1 MSLPRFH
8 EGGVRELES
17 DGGFYEAYARVG
29 GEFTEW
35 EKYDVCLQKVDP
47 DGRIHDGWPADSL
60 PICTLPGWQSPY
72 KAILTND
79 GGVIVLWGD
88 DRPASQG
95 GPGCYCQR
103 VDSDG
108 GVHQG
113 WPQNGFKYHGAETW
127 RSEWPIYFT
136 DEQNGF
142 YEFCLDSRDFPQTT
156 DADDQKY
163 DIYGYRCTGE
173 PATAPGW
180 QYGGKRILP
189 NLASRH
195 DLKVV
200 PDGKGNAL
208 LTWIEDD
215 DVGQAYYVKAL
226 KIGPDG
232 NACPG
237 WDPDGVMLMNGDEI
251 WDSGNDVWLGG
262 CVMVNDGFGGAVAV
276 WLDVLR
282 GGTYPHGDYFAQRVD
297 ANGNVLWQKNGRLVY
312 DTESI
317 LGDPHSASCPDM
329 LGGAFVLFEAP
340 EGDPWQVV
348 HLSADGTPNVFSLG
362 SYPADTSE
370 NDIWIEEDRSGGVFS
385 RFTDEDGVVYGKS
398 DVTDIKRFTSQGT
411 PYPGWETPVIVEHDV
426 DYLGA
431 YMPGE
436 CVVTWKIGAFNW
448 ESIGYTRICDP
459 PNFSTYILLANPNDQ
474 AADVDL
480 TFMLPGGMT
489 KDHSVSVPAEG
500 RETVFLNEL
509 LPAVDVSTTVS
520 VEATL
525 PIIAERSMY
534 FDYLGSYEGGH
545 DCAGMTSPSDT
556 WYFAEGYTAGSFDTY
571 LLLQN
576 PQGTAANVT
585 VTYMLPGAQ
594 TITGTY
600 QVAPHA
606 RYTVKVDDIPGLE
619 STELSMKVDSDLL
632 ITAERAMY
640 FDYYGRIG
648 GHGQAGVPAPSA
660 TWHLAEGYTA
670 QSFDTYI
677 LVQNP
682 GDAQAT
688 VTYSYLKENGE
699 PVERQETIAPHS
711 RFTVKVDEVTG
722 MEAASFSTTLTSNV
736 PVIAERAMYFDY
748 YGKLGGHDSVGA
760 TSPSATW
767 YLAEGYTAEG
777 FDTFVLMENPGT
789 ESATVKAT
797 YMKPSGDP
805 IEKTYVL
812 EPKSRF
818 TQKVDDIPGLEATEV
833 STRLETTGGSEIVAE
848 RAVYFAYKGL
858 WAGGHDAIGVTA
870 PSASW
875 YFAEGYTGY

>member
-1 MSLPRFH
+1 M
-8 EGGVRELES
+8 
-17 DGGFYEAYARVG
+17 
-29 GEFTEW
+29 
-35 EKYDVCLQKVDP
+35 
-47 DGRIHDGWPADSL
+47 
-60 PICTLPGWQSPY
+60 
-72 KAILTND
+72 
-79 GGVIVLWGD
+79 IVLWGD
-88 DRPASQG
+88 DRPDSQG
-95 GPGCYCQR
+95 GPGGYCQR
-103 VDSDG
+103 IDQNGD
-108 GVHQG
+108 VHQG
-113 WPQNGFKYHGAETW
+113 WPATGFKFLADPEWRRAEFI
-127 RSEWPIYFT
+127 SFT
-136 DEQNGF
+136 DQQSGF
-142 YEFCLDSRDFPQTT
+142 YEFWLDSRDFPQEPG
-156 DADDQKY
+156 DGENQKY

-189 NLASRH
+189 TPASRH

-200 PDGKGNAL
+200 PDGQGNAL
-208 LTWIEDD
+208 LAWIEDD

-237 WDPDGVMLMNGDEI
+237 WDPDGEMMLNGDEVLHGG
-251 WDSGNDVWLGG
+251 DDVWLGG
-262 CVMVNDGFGGAVAV
+262 CVMVDDGFGGAVVV

-282 GGTYPHGDYFAQRVD
+282 GHGATYPYGNSYWAQRVD
-297 ANGNVLWQKNGRLVY
+297 AGGNVLWQKNGRLVY
-312 DTESI
+312 DTEEMLS
-317 LGDPHSASCPDM
+317 DPHSSSCPDM
-329 LGGAFVLFEAP
+329 LGGAFVLFKAP
-340 EGDPWQVV
+340 QGDPWQVM
-348 HLSADGTPNVFSLG
+348 HLTADGTPNVFSLG
-362 SYPADTSE
+362 GYPLETGESE
-370 NDIWIEEDRSGGVFS
+370 ISIRDDLSGGIFS
-385 RFTDEDGVVYGKS
+385 RFEDTEGTVYGRGNAS
-398 DVTDIKRFTSQGT
+398 DIKRFTSQGA
-411 PYPGWETPVIVEHDV
+411 PYPGWESPVILEQEV
-426 DYLGA
+426 DFTRA

-436 CVVTWKIGAFNW
+436 CVVTWKIGAFNAW

-459 PNFSTYILLANPNDQ
+459 PNFSTYILLENPNDQ

-489 KDHSVSVPAEG
+489 KDHGVTVPAEG
-500 RETVFLNEL
+500 RQTVFLNEL

-520 VEATL
+520 VEASL

-534 FDYLGSYEGGH
+534 FDYLGSFEGGH

-576 PQGTAANVT
+576 PQATAANVT

-594 TITGTY
+594 TVSGTY

-606 RYTVKVDDIPGLE
+606 RYTVKVDDIAGLE
-619 STELSMKVDSDLL
+619 STELSMKVDSDIP
-632 ITAERAMY
+632 ITSERAMY

-670 QSFDTYI
+670 ESFDTYI

-682 GDAQAT
+682 GDTQAV
-688 VTYSYLKENGE
+688 VTYSYLKEDGQ
-699 PVERQETIAPHS
+699 PVDRQESVAPHS
-711 RFTVKVDEVTG
+711 RFTVKVDDVEG
-722 MEAASFSTTLTSNV
+722 MEAASFSTTLSSNV

-748 YGKLGGHDSVGA
+748 KGKLGGHDSVGA
-760 TSPSATW
+760 TAPSSTW

-777 FDTFVLMENPGT
+777 FDTFLLMENPGT

-797 YMKPSGDP
+797 YMKPSGTP
-805 IEKTYVL
+805 VEKTYVL
-812 EPKSRF
+812 APQSRF
-818 TQKVDDIPGLEATEV
+818 TQKLDDIPGLEATEV
-833 STRLETTGGSEIVAE
+833 STRLQTTGGSQIVAE
-848 RAVYFAYKGL
+848 RAVYFSYKGL